1 MIRSV
6 LALRARKGQAEAVED
21 LYRERG
27 VLDRARRFP
36 GCRGAA
42 LLRCTGDGPGTHLV
56 IADWDDA
63 DAYRRWVA
71 DPWRASVSAELTE
84 LLDTAA
90 GEPLIGGLYEPVI
103 ADGTGRRTI
112 EELS

>member
-6 LALRARKGQAEAVED
+6 LVLHAGNGRAEAIED
-21 LYRERG
+21 LYRERE
-27 VLDRARRFP
+27 VLDRAVRFR
-36 GCRGAA
+36 GCRAAA
-42 LLRCTGDGPGTHLV
+42 LLRCTGTGPGTHLV

-71 DPWRASVSAELTE
+71 APWRATVSAELIA
-84 LLDTAA
+84 LLDSPA

-103 ADGTGRRTI
+103 AGGTGRHTP

>member
-6 LALRARKGQAEAVED
+6 LALRARNGQAEAIED

-27 VLDRARRFP
+27 VLDRAVRFR
-36 GCRGAA
+36 GCRAA
-42 LLRCTGDGPGTHLV
+42 TLLRCTGDGPGTHLV

-71 DPWRASVSAELTE
+71 DDWRAAVSAELAP
-84 LLDTAA
+84 LLEINA

-103 ADGTGRRTI
+103 ADGTDRHTS

>member
-6 LALRARKGQAEAVED
+6 LALHARNGQAGAIED
-21 LYRERG
+21 LYRERD
-27 VLDRARRFP
+27 VLNRAVRFR
-36 GCRGAA
+36 GCRAA
-42 LLRCTGDGPGTHLV
+42 TLLRCVGAGPGTHLV

-63 DAYRRWVA
+63 DAYQRWVA
-71 DPWRASVSAELTE
+71 DPWRAAVSAELIA
-84 LLDTAA
+84 LLDTPA

-103 ADGTGRRTI
+103 AGGTGRHTP